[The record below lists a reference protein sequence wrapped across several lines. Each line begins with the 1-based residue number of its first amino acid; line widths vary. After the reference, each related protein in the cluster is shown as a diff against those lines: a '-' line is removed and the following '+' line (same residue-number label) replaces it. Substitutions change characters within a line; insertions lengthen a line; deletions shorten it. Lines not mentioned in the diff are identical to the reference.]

1 MSPCKLT
8 DSFDSL
14 SAIKSVFTACARGIT
29 LSKEDLKFLERAL
42 EKEQKVQAALNGSEK
57 SSKVKVDAKE
67 RLIERLRKM
76 LMS

>member
-8 DSFDSL
+8 DSFNSP
-14 SAIKSVFTACARGIT
+14 SAIKSVFTASKRGVT
-29 LSKEDLKFLERAL
+29 LRKEDLKFLERAL
-42 EKEQKVQAALNGSEK
+42 EKEQKVQAASNGSEK